1 MARIPYADTRP
12 GSPGTP
18 EFTMGQEQRRQGKAD
33 EDEIRMLNEQLD
45 EMMRDPS
52 LSSSDRQE
60 VSELMDDIFRSEFG
74 FQEASMGSVFKGAA
88 QALGKQAKGA
98 KAKILGGA
106 RITAQG
112 IKDRAKSLTDRL
124 RPKAEPGPKA
134 KGDAGDFGASGF
146 ADDIAGARR
155 AASASERASQSA
167 RGAAAKKGQVT
178 RNRNVVEKGLRK
190 GAPITVPGMVG
201 LEIYDQLGGDEEP
214 EAGEGRRE
222 DVIIG
227 PDDPD
232 YLHPEVSPERPGPS
246 AVEDTR
252 TPRQKRRFLPRG
264 PGPGARSG
272 SPGRMNPDYIPPPGE
287 EAPEQSSAPPMTPVP
302 DVPGEPRLDEVM
314 PELANGFAEA
324 RPDDTRVA
332 TDQRIGD
339 PSGLDVF
346 RKKPQPVR
354 PGLPVTGVPEDQPE
368 AIPDMTPTDQDIE
381 GLFNGEGMPERLQDD
396 PSKDAVSAAFL
407 RERGKAFGGAQG
419 PIEGAPELY
428 QEPGGIPWSETPEG
442 QEFAAGDVM
451 PPELVKPADMSD
463 EEWAMLSDAE
473 KRRLMQSDNNTFAGT
488 FGVGTQ

>member
-1 MARIPYADTRP
+1 MAFPLLVGGAKLL
-12 GSPGTP
+12 GSTAAWYG
-18 EFTMGQEQRRQGKAD
+18 A
-33 EDEIRMLNEQLD
+33 
-45 EMMRDPS
+45 
-52 LSSSDRQE
+52 
-60 VSELMDDIFRSEFG
+60 SELMDRFLSSDTGKEELRRQTKEIT
-74 FQEASMGSVFKGAA
+74 EATQDPSIPEEEREILGSTLSSMEEYLGPAFAALGLTSLVGPARKYMGGKKPLQPTSPTKAQVHTGPVMGTPKGGGVPGRPIGATPRPVGQA
-88 QALGKQAKGA
+88 QAA
-98 KAKILGGA
+98 KA
-106 RITAQG
+106 Q
-112 IKDRAKSLTDRL
+112 
-124 RPKAEPGPKA
+124 KALPGM
-134 KGDAGDFGASGF
+134 
-146 ADDIAGARR
+146 
-155 AASASERASQSA
+155 
-167 RGAAAKKGQVT
+167 AKKLLP
-178 RNRNVVEKGLRK
+178 GLAKRR
-190 GAPITVPGMVG
+190 GFGGLLAGLLAFAAPYLYDTYQKTFGEEPPEDDTPETPEVPETPEEPSLRIPG
-201 LEIYDQLGGDEEP
+201 LEPPTEDP
-214 EAGEGRRE
+214 EADTEG
-222 DVIIG
+222 
-227 PDDPD
+227 P
-232 YLHPEVSPERPGPS
+232 
-246 AVEDTR
+246 EDTR
-252 TPRQKRRFLPRG
+252 TPRQKRKFLPRG

-287 EAPEQSSAPPMTPVP
+287 ETPEQSPTPPMTSVPDVP

-339 PSGLDVF
+339 PSGLDIF
-346 RKKPQPVR
+346 RKKPQPGTQPIR

-428 QEPGGIPWSETPEG
+428 QEPGGIPFSETPEG

-473 KRRLMQSDNNTFAGT
+473 KRRLMQSDNNTFTGT
-488 FGVGTQ
+488 FGAGTQ